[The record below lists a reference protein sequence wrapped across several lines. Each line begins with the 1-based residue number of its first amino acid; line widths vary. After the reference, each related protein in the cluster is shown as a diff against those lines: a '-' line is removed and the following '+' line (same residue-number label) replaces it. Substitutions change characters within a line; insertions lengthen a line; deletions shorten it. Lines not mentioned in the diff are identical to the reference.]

1 MAQKEDLGK
10 LTMEEACDRLGA
22 LLDDM
27 ENGKHTLE
35 ETFALYTQGLELV
48 RCCTE
53 KIGSIEEKL
62 KVLEN
67 AAEQGETK

>member
-1 MAQKEDLGK
+1 MDQKEDLGK
-10 LTMEEACDRLGA
+10 LSMEEAYDRLEA
-22 LLDDM
+22 LLDEM

-48 RCCTE
+48 RSCTE
-53 KIGSIEEKL
+53 KIGNIEARM

-67 AAEQGETK
+67 AAEQGEQK